1 MTNRTDRASPLHDMF
16 KINGPGFTRRS
27 LMVAAG
33 GSAALLA
40 AGRFADPAA
49 AQDPAELV
57 FQYWG
62 SPQEQDAVKG
72 MTDSFNEQNPDVSV
86 RAQYV
91 ANDGY
96 NERMTTALAGGTVPD
111 VAYIDPGM
119 AFDWAAN
126 GHTLDLTDYV
136 TNDTETGDL
145 MPNTNYTYNGGRIL
159 STSLA
164 LTINCVLYNKTLF
177 GDAGVAAPP
186 TTGETARTWDQ
197 FVDTAKQ
204 LTKDRD
210 GRNALDPGFDPE
222 SIGVYGTTLPCWLPM
237 LWSNNAG
244 VASED
249 GLTFTMNSPEALDV
263 LQKLQDLIYVHHVS
277 PTPAAAEALPAT
289 NVLMQTGKLA
299 MDCNGAFVILDYA
312 NNEGLDWGLGVL
324 PKHQVPAV
332 DLAGVPLVISGTTQ
346 CPDQAYEFYRW
357 RYSPDRIDLYRRG
370 LWMPI
375 AQDSYTDETKI
386 AAWIDAEEGV
396 YPENARDVFIDYALN
411 NAPYQTPGYWLKN
424 LNQILLE
431 AVTPALDLI
440 WTGEATAQAAM
451 DQAVANATPL
461 MQGVYQPPAQTGAA
475 TPTS

>member
-1 MTNRTDRASPLHDMF
+1 MTNRTDRPLHDMF
-16 KINGPGFTRRS
+16 KINGSAFTRRS
-27 LMVAAG
+27 LLAAG
-33 GSAALLA
+33 GGTAALLA
-40 AGRFADPAA
+40 AGRFAGPAA

-72 MTDSFNEQNPDVSV
+72 MTDSFNAQNPDVSV

-186 TTGETARTWDQ
+186 TTGETAWTWDQ

-222 SIGVYGTTLPCWLPM
+222 SIDVYGTTLPYWLPM

-277 PTPAAAEALPAT
+277 PTPAASDALPAT

-332 DLAGVPLVISGTTQ
+332 DLAGIPLVVSGTTQ
-346 CPDQAYEFYRW
+346 FPDQAYEFYRW
-357 RYSPDRIDLYRRG
+357 RYSPERIDLYARG
-370 LWMPI
+370 LWMP
-375 AQDSYTDETKI
+375 ALQKYYTDEASI
-386 AAWIDAEEGV
+386 NLWLDPANGV
-396 YPENARDVFIDYALN
+396 YPPEARQVLIDYPLN
-411 NAPYQTPGYWLKN
+411 HSNDQAPIYWLKN
-424 LNQILLE
+424 FNQLNIEVIGPAFE
-431 AVTPALDLI
+431 ALFA
-440 WTGEATAQAAM
+440 GEGDAATLFNAAATAAA
-451 DQAVANATPL
+451 PL
-461 MQGVYQPPAQTGAA
+461 MQGRN
-475 TPTS
+475 